1 VPADITMAGEALM
14 NSETPISPFEQTPE
28 QRSLIGRLIRFCLT
42 NKLVVG
48 LFVLAMVVAGL
59 TVAPFDWQLGG
70 MTRYPIV
77 TDAIPD
83 IGENQQIVF
92 TAWPGRSPQDVEDQ
106 ITYPLTVSL
115 LGVPGVKTIRSYSFF
130 GFSSVYV
137 IFKEGVEFYWS
148 RTRVLEKLNSLPAG
162 TLPADVR
169 PALGPDATALGQV
182 YWYTLEG
189 RDEQGKPA
197 GGWDLDEL
205 RTIQDWYARY
215 WLLSA
220 DGAAEV
226 ASIGGYVREYQVDVD
241 PDAMRAYGVTLGDV
255 AQAVRA
261 SNLDVG
267 AKTLE
272 LNRVEYF
279 VRGVGFIK
287 SVADIES
294 SVVKVR
300 DNVPILIKQV
310 ATVTLGPAMRRGAL
324 DKGGAQAVGGVV
336 VARYGDNPLRV
347 IKNIKAKIAETAE
360 ALPAKAVVDFSKV
373 TKQQVSQYAKAHGF
387 EAYAGTRLD
396 SKAFLAHLR
405 KIPPKDRPD
414 WITISRV
421 TVVPFYDRTGLIY
434 ETLGTLNDA
443 ISLEILITVIVIIVM
458 VVHLR
463 SSFIIAITL
472 PLAVLLCFI
481 GMKAFGVDAN
491 ILALSGIV
499 IAIGTIVDMGIVVC
513 ENTLRH
519 LDQASEDEPTL
530 AVVHRATSE
539 VGSAVLTAVL
549 TTIVSFLPVFTMIG
563 AEGKLFKPLAYTKT
577 FALLASIIIALTVVP
592 PACHILFC
600 GKISGRRLR
609 HGLFGFIG
617 IVGLGL
623 MGWGFAQGA
632 FLLVASGLAVICF
645 AANSLF
651 KDRIPQRLERLAPMI
666 ASAIIVLLVGMLLSR
681 FWEPLGPRR
690 GVIRNFIFVGVMI
703 VALLGFFHLIR
714 LLYEPMLHWCLRHKL
729 LFLSVPT
736 LVVLLG
742 ITAWLGFDKVFG
754 FIPAA
759 GQALGVSQSKTRS
772 TVFWAGA
779 TKKFPGFGKEFMPPL
794 DEGSYLF
801 MPTTMVHA
809 SIGEALDILA
819 RQDAALQAIPE
830 VDSVVGKIGRAETPL
845 DPAPIS
851 MIETVI
857 NYKPQYITDKA
868 GRRVNFRYD
877 PGGTRIFSDERGQ
890 ALLAPDGKS
899 YRVSGRFPRDKEGRL
914 IPDKS
919 GRPFRLWRPALEQVI
934 NPGRQAWGGIR
945 KSDDIWSEIIR
956 ATKIPGTTSAPKLQ
970 PIMARIVML
979 QSGMRAPMG
988 VKIKGPTL
996 RAIEKVGLQ
1005 IERFLKQVPDIEPAT
1020 VIADRIVGKPYLEI
1034 VPDRLALARYGVAIG
1049 AFQEVVEVAIGGR
1062 KTTTTVEGRE
1072 RFPVRVRYQR
1082 ELRDDFDRLGK
1093 ILVPSAAGA
1102 AVPIS
1107 QLARI
1112 RYTRGPQAIKSED
1125 TFLVGYVVFDKTTG
1139 RAEVD
1144 VVESAQR
1151 YLQSKIRSGEL
1162 VLPRGVSYSF
1172 AGSYE
1177 NQLRAQKTLAVI
1189 LPIALFVIFLIIY
1202 FQFKSITTTMI
1213 VFSGIFVAW
1222 AGGFLLLWF
1231 YSQSWFLNF
1240 SVFDVPMRELFQVHT
1255 INMSVAVWV
1264 GFLALFGIASDNGVI
1279 QSTYLDQVFRDR
1291 QPGSVE
1297 EIRQATVIA
1306 AKRRIRPC
1314 LMTSATTILA
1324 LMPVLTSIGRGSDIM
1339 VPMAIPSFGGML
1351 VVLISVF
1358 VVPVI
1363 YCAIKEL
1370 ALRRK
1375 ESKT

>member
-70 MTRYPIV
+70 MTRYPIA

-519 LDQASEDEPTL
+519 LDQA
-530 AVVHRATSE
+530 
-539 VGSAVLTAVL
+539 
-549 TTIVSFLPVFTMIG
+549 
-563 AEGKLFKPLAYTKT
+563 

-956 ATKIPGTTSAPKLQ
+956 GHRKSRPANRAIPETGSRHRACNRYRRPHRRQAISGNRSRSPGPGPLRRSHWRVSGGSGGRHRRAENNHDGGRQRAVPRPRAIPARAAGRLRQARKNTRALRRRRGRADIATGPHSLHPRPAGYQKRGYLPGGLCRVRQNHRS
-970 PIMARIVML
+970 RR
-979 QSGMRAPMG
+979 SGCSRVRPAIFT
-988 VKIKGPTL
+988 VQDTL
-996 RAIEKVGLQ
+996 RRTGPPSRSELQ
-1005 IERFLKQVPDIEPAT
+1005 LRRQLREPAT
-1020 VIADRIVGKPYLEI
+1020 GTKNARSDSADS
-1034 VPDRLALARYGVAIG
+1034 
-1049 AFQEVVEVAIGGR
+1049 
-1062 KTTTTVEGRE
+1062 
-1072 RFPVRVRYQR
+1072 PVRDIPDYLLPVQIHHHDDDSFLRYFR
-1082 ELRDDFDRLGK
+1082 RLGWR
-1093 ILVPSAAGA
+1093 VFA
-1102 AVPIS
+1102 AV
-1107 QLARI
+1107 R
-1112 RYTRGPQAIKSED
+1112 
-1125 TFLVGYVVFDKTTG
+1125 
-1139 RAEVD
+1139 
-1144 VVESAQR
+1144 
-1151 YLQSKIRSGEL
+1151 
-1162 VLPRGVSYSF
+1162 RGVGWVPRAVRDSF
-1172 AGSYE
+1172 GQRRDPVDIS
-1177 NQLRAQKTLAVI
+1177 R
-1189 LPIALFVIFLIIY
+1189 P
-1202 FQFKSITTTMI
+1202 
-1213 VFSGIFVAW
+1213 GI
-1222 AGGFLLLWF
+1222 
-1231 YSQSWFLNF
+1231 
-1240 SVFDVPMRELFQVHT
+1240 P
-1255 INMSVAVWV
+1255 
-1264 GFLALFGIASDNGVI
+1264 
-1279 QSTYLDQVFRDR
+1279 
-1291 QPGSVE
+1291 
-1297 EIRQATVIA
+1297 RQAA
-1306 AKRRIRPC
+1306 R
-1314 LMTSATTILA
+1314 L
-1324 LMPVLTSIGRGSDIM
+1324 GRGDS
-1339 VPMAIPSFGGML
+1339 PSHRH
-1351 VVLISVF
+1351 
-1358 VVPVI
+1358 
-1363 YCAIKEL
+1363 
-1370 ALRRK
+1370 RR
-1375 ESKT
+1375 